1 MQFTEEI
8 VNNEIKNQGEEL
20 KRLISILDT
29 TIISRNSK
37 LSNKNIISK
46 EYKDLI
52 EYFPQSISE
61 LDIQS
66 FNLTLKV
73 PNELLKTKRPSLSA
87 SSSSS
92 SSLLNTSNLQQ
103 QTTVIVTLPPY
114 ERISTWLL
122 ETPSL
127 NRESVGIFLTTDSE
141 DDIGANVLDFLARK
155 MCKLDVGNDFV
166 QGLKIFLPVTGAL
179 DLELSIRNDSTP
191 NESFVEVRRL
201 KILTAYSK
209 AHLSY
214 SKTPI
219 ITGGLT
225 HLLVV
230 AELANLLVSCGLK
243 TLYNV
248 QQQQTSVIM
257 QEFISSARFL
267 LQHNKIEPLS
277 IRTLSDMFNSI
288 IVGRPLI
295 PFKLSSGLPSYLF
308 STRSSQER
316 WILCGDKD
324 EYYRTKLFAR
334 LCNNALY
341 LFKSDNY
348 DISHPHSCIPLKN
361 VQVQV
366 GDGVE
371 YRTCLELW
379 PIDGDYVNILE
390 FGICYI

>member
-8 VNNEIKNQGEEL
+8 VNNELKNQGDEL
-20 KRLISILDT
+20 KRLINILDT
-29 TIISRNSK
+29 AIISRNSNI
-37 LSNKNIISK
+37 SNKNIISK
-46 EYKDLI
+46 EYTDLS

-73 PNELLKTKRPSLSA
+73 PNELLKIRRP

-92 SSLLNTSNLQQ
+92 SSSTLSTSNLQQ
-103 QTTVIVTLPPY
+103 PTVTLTSTPY

-127 NRESVGIFLTTDSE
+127 NRESVGTFLTTDSE
-141 DDIGANVLDFLARK
+141 DDIGANVLEFLARK
-155 MCKLDVGNDFV
+155 MCKIDAGNDFV

-179 DLELSIRNDSTP
+179 DLELSSKNDS
-191 NESFVEVRRL
+191 NLDESSVEKRRL
-201 KILTAYSK
+201 KIITAYSK
-209 AHLSY
+209 SHLSY
-214 SKTPI
+214 STSPI
-219 ITGGLT
+219 IKGGLT
-225 HLLVV
+225 NLSVV
-230 AELANLLVSCGLK
+230 SELAKLLVSCGLK

-248 QQQQTSVIM
+248 QQQQTSVVM

-267 LQHNKIEPLS
+267 LQHHKIEPLS
-277 IRTLSDMFNSI
+277 IRILSDMFNSVI
-288 IVGRPLI
+288 IGRPLI
-295 PFKLSSGLPSYLF
+295 PFKLSSGLPTYLF

-316 WILCGDKD
+316 WILFGDKD
-324 EYYRTKLFAR
+324 DYYRTKLFAR

-341 LFKSDNY
+341 LFKSNDY
-348 DISHPHSCIPLKN
+348 DTSHPHSCIPLQN

-379 PIDGDYVNILE
+379 PIDGDYVNIFE
-390 FGICYI
+390 FGMYI